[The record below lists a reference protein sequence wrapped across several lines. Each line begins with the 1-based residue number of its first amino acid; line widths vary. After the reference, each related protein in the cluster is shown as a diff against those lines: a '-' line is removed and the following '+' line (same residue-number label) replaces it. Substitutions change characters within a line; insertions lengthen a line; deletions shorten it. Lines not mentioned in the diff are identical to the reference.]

1 MRWQPERLVFVGFD
15 LLYLDGKDLRPR
27 PLIER
32 RAALEKLIGDAS
44 GAIQFSHHIGGS
56 GHAFYEAIDRMGIE
70 GMVSKRAS
78 APYRSGRTES
88 RLKVKCYEGPIT
100 RSPPCSASQAGQRCL
115 HGDTRQGTPLCR
127 RRFHHAQ
134 RDDA

>member
-1 MRWQPERLVFVGFD
+1 MNEAGLSDSSTLRSAMRWQPERLVFVGFD

-100 RSPPCSASQAGQRCL
+100 RSPPCSASQAGRTL
-115 HGDTRQGTPLCR
+115 PTW
-127 RRFHHAQ
+127 
-134 RDDA
+134 